1 MRLLIVEDDPLLG
14 DGLARGMR
22 ALGFAV
28 DWVTDG
34 ERANAALATGGFDL
48 IVLDLGLPGRDGLHW
63 LTHWRGRSER
73 VPVLI
78 LTARDG
84 LEQRIAGLDEGAD
97 DYLVKPVETAELAAR
112 ARAVLR
118 RSLGRPEPLWRHGP
132 LTFQPAT
139 RTVEWQGRRVEL
151 APRETALLELLLAH
165 PQRVMSK
172 AHLQDKLYTF
182 EQDIESNALEVHVH
196 HLRRKIHPKLI
207 RTLRGVGYA
216 LGAEEEL
223 ESVDPGQVPE

>member
-14 DGLARGMR
+14 DGLAQGLR

-34 ERANAALATGGFDL
+34 ERADAALAAGGFDL
-48 IVLDLGLPGRDGLHW
+48 IVLDLGLPGRGGLHW
-63 LTHWRGRSER
+63 LARWRARAER

-84 LEQRIAGLDEGAD
+84 VEQRIAGLDAGAD
-97 DYLVKPVETAELAAR
+97 DYLVKPVQTAEIAAR

-118 RSLGRPEPLWRHGP
+118 RSHGRPEPVWRHGP
-132 LTFQPAT
+132 LAFQPAT
-139 RTVEWQGRRVEL
+139 RTVEWRDRRVEL

-172 AHLQDKLYTF
+172 AHLQEKLYAF
-182 EQDIESNALEVHVH
+182 EQDIDSNALEVHVH
-196 HLRRKIHPKLI
+196 HLRRKLHPRLI
-207 RTLRGVGYA
+207 RTLRGVGYV
-216 LGAEEEL
+216 LG
-223 ESVDPGQVPE
+223 SVDDLAGDPP

>member
-14 DGLARGMR
+14 DGLARGLR

-28 DWVTDG
+28 DWVGDG
-34 ERANAALATGGFDL
+34 NLADAVLAGGGVDL

-63 LTHWRGRSER
+63 LARWRTRAER

-84 LEQRIAGLDEGAD
+84 LEQRIAGLDQGAD
-97 DYLVKPVETAELAAR
+97 DYLVKPVETAEIAAR
-112 ARAVLR
+112 VRALLR
-118 RSLGRPEPLWRHGP
+118 RSQGRPEPVWRHGP
-132 LTFQPAT
+132 LRFSPAT
-139 RTVEWQGRRVEL
+139 RSVEWQGRRVEL
-151 APRETALLELLLAH
+151 APRETALLELLLAQ
-165 PQRVMSK
+165 PQRVLSR
-172 AHLQDKLYTF
+172 AHLVDRLYAF

-196 HLRRKIHPKLI
+196 HLRRKLHPRLI

-216 LGAEEEL
+216 LGAEEDLVEA
-223 ESVDPGQVPE
+223 PP

>member
-14 DGLARGMR
+14 DGLAQGLR
-22 ALGFAV
+22 ALGFVV
-28 DWVTDG
+28 DWVGDG
-34 ERANAALATGGFDL
+34 ERANAALAAGDFDL
-48 IVLDLGLPGRDGLHW
+48 IVLDLGLPGRDGLYW
-63 LTHWRGRSER
+63 LARWRARAER

-97 DYLVKPVETAELAAR
+97 DYLVKPIETTELAAR

-118 RSLGRPEPLWRHGP
+118 RSHGRPEPVWRHGP
-132 LTFQPAT
+132 LAFEPAT
-139 RTVEWQGRRVEL
+139 RSVMWRDQRVEL

-172 AHLQDKLYTF
+172 AHLQDKLYAF
-182 EQDIESNALEVHVH
+182 EQDIDSNALEVHVH
-196 HLRRKIHPKLI
+196 HLRRKIHPKLV

-216 LGAEEEL
+216 LGAEDDL
-223 ESVDPGQVPE
+223 N